1 MNLMR
6 TKPIDISADTG
17 MRRELTA
24 FDLTMLGIGA
34 IIGAGIFVLTGI
46 SAATQ
51 AGPAVVLSFVVAGVA
66 CACAAL
72 AYAELAAAIGGCGSA
87 YGYGYAGLG
96 EFPGWVIGWML
107 LAEYS
112 IAVAAVAV
120 GWSGYFNDAL
130 IALGRVLGADWGL
143 PAALLAG
150 PFQQIQA
157 AGEPVRHGIVN
168 LPAVILLVGLGLLIA
183 GGAKLS
189 ARVNTIMV
197 FIKLAAILLFI
208 GVAVMHVNPD
218 NWTPFIP
225 PAEPTP
231 DGGSRF
237 GVMGIFSGAAIVFFA
252 YIGFDAVSTSA
263 EETRNPQRDL
273 PIGILGSL
281 VVCTVL
287 YILVSGLLTGIV
299 SYRELNVP
307 APVSHALLSIGQNWV
322 AGLISIGAIAGLTT
336 VCLVM
341 YFALARLLFA
351 ISRDGLL
358 PRKLAVLH
366 PTRGTPAR
374 IVLVVGVIMCAMS
387 GFVPLD
393 DLARLVNISTL
404 AAFVV
409 VCSGV
414 IALRRVRPDLP
425 RPFKVPL
432 YPWIPLAG
440 ILVCVGLMLALPG
453 LTWIAFGLWMAL
465 GMAVYFGYSY
475 SHSTLAQPLSK

>member
-1 MNLMR
+1 
-6 TKPIDISADTG
+6 
-17 MRRELTA
+17 
-24 FDLTMLGIGA
+24 
-34 IIGAGIFVLTGI
+34 
-46 SAATQ
+46 
-51 AGPAVVLSFVVAGVA
+51 
-66 CACAAL
+66 
-72 AYAELAAAIGGCGSA
+72 
-87 YGYGYAGLG
+87 
-96 EFPGWVIGWML
+96 
-107 LAEYS
+107 
-112 IAVAAVAV
+112 
-120 GWSGYFNDAL
+120 
-130 IALGRVLGADWGL
+130 
-143 PAALLAG
+143 
-150 PFQQIQA
+150 
-157 AGEPVRHGIVN
+157 
-168 LPAVILLVGLGLLIA
+168 
-183 GGAKLS
+183 
-189 ARVNTIMV
+189 
-197 FIKLAAILLFI
+197 
-208 GVAVMHVNPD
+208 
-218 NWTPFIP
+218 
-225 PAEPTP
+225 
-231 DGGSRF
+231 
-237 GVMGIFSGAAIVFFA
+237 
-252 YIGFDAVSTSA
+252 
-263 EETRNPQRDL
+263 
-273 PIGILGSL
+273 
-281 VVCTVL
+281 
-287 YILVSGLLTGIV
+287 
-299 SYRELNVP
+299 
-307 APVSHALLSIGQNWV
+307 
-322 AGLISIGAIAGLTT
+322 
-336 VCLVM
+336 M

>member
-1 MNLMR
+1 
-6 TKPIDISADTG
+6 
-17 MRRELTA
+17 
-24 FDLTMLGIGA
+24 
-34 IIGAGIFVLTGI
+34 
-46 SAATQ
+46 
-51 AGPAVVLSFVVAGVA
+51 
-66 CACAAL
+66 
-72 AYAELAAAIGGCGSA
+72 
-87 YGYGYAGLG
+87 
-96 EFPGWVIGWML
+96 
-107 LAEYS
+107 
-112 IAVAAVAV
+112 
-120 GWSGYFNDAL
+120 
-130 IALGRVLGADWGL
+130 
-143 PAALLAG
+143 
-150 PFQQIQA
+150 
-157 AGEPVRHGIVN
+157 
-168 LPAVILLVGLGLLIA
+168 
-183 GGAKLS
+183 
-189 ARVNTIMV
+189 
-197 FIKLAAILLFI
+197 
-208 GVAVMHVNPD
+208 MHVNPD